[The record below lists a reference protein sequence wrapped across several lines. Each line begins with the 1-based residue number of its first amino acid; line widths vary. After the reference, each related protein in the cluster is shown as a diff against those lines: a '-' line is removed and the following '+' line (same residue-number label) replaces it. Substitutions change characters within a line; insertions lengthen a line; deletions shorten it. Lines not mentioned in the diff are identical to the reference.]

1 MGPISFVCFLV
12 YSCQMQGS
20 SAVTPRFVLTGKD
33 LLLDILSPVV
43 VVENSDFK
51 WKFQLNV
58 THNENVLKLY
68 YGNKTKISV
77 RYEGRTKIS
86 LQNYS
91 LHLRNMQQADSGLYS
106 AWINVDKD
114 QCVGEYN
121 VTVQDP
127 VSPVEL
133 TVDYVSNSSDSC
145 NLAVTCSTRD
155 SHHINNLF
163 TCDSKNCSHEEGGER
178 SKVTTSD
185 LIGKQVIIIVIV
197 VAIIIV
203 IAAAVF
209 YHQKKRKNKCV
220 DMENTVYDILQDN
233 VTAQTVNRKPSDDA
247 SGLSPTT
254 TYCLVGHH
262 TGSTG
267 SSGTTGATKSRD
279 KPLPESL
286 YAEVEKSARS

>member
-1 MGPISFVCFLV
+1 GKLIHIFNVLILRF
-12 YSCQMQGS
+12 
-20 SAVTPRFVLTGKD
+20 AVTPRFVLTGKD

-106 AWINVDKD
+106 AWINCSPLVHKPLHA
-114 QCVGEYN
+114 CVPPS
-121 VTVQDP
+121 DP

-178 SKVTTSD
+178 SKVTTSGASLRVYLGD
-185 LIGKQVIIIVIV
+185 DSSIVCEHSNQVSSAKNNSMIEHFCPKT
-197 VAIIIV
+197 ALRFNLES
-203 IAAAVF
+203 VF
-209 YHQKKRKNKCV
+209 CLFVFHYRPYRKTGYHHCHCGCHHNRHSSCCFLSSEEKKK
-220 DMENTVYDILQDN
+220 
-233 VTAQTVNRKPSDDA
+233 
-247 SGLSPTT
+247 
-254 TYCLVGHH
+254 
-262 TGSTG
+262 
-267 SSGTTGATKSRD
+267 
-279 KPLPESL
+279 
-286 YAEVEKSARS
+286 

>member
-1 MGPISFVCFLV
+1 MFLLVREWELLYLIS
-12 YSCQMQGS
+12 SWS

-121 VTVQDP
+121 VTVQ

-163 TCDSKNCSHEEGGER
+163 TCDSKNYLILNLSFVCLFSI
-178 SKVTTSD
+178 TD

-209 YHQKKRKNKCV
+209 YHQKKRKSK
-220 DMENTVYDILQDN
+220 
-233 VTAQTVNRKPSDDA
+233 SD
-247 SGLSPTT
+247 
-254 TYCLVGHH
+254 C
-262 TGSTG
+262 
-267 SSGTTGATKSRD
+267 KS
-279 KPLPESL
+279 
-286 YAEVEKSARS
+286 Y

>member
-178 SKVTTSD
+178 SKVTTSGASLRVYLGD
-185 LIGKQVIIIVIV
+185 DSSIVCEHSNQVSSAKNNSMIEHFCPKTAYLIGKQVIIIVIV

-209 YHQKKRKNKCV
+209 YHQKKRKSK
-220 DMENTVYDILQDN
+220 
-233 VTAQTVNRKPSDDA
+233 SD
-247 SGLSPTT
+247 
-254 TYCLVGHH
+254 C
-262 TGSTG
+262 
-267 SSGTTGATKSRD
+267 KS
-279 KPLPESL
+279 
-286 YAEVEKSARS
+286 Y